1 MKNYI
6 YIVVLLI
13 SGATIAQEKPKDVKI
28 ETIEKTIKYNDGDEV
43 TESRLKVISRET
55 SEVKLASDDKNKLNQ
70 ERVPTR
76 KKVETMILVDDDSDS
91 DYDFITKETKFSNEN
106 KNYKFTPSI
115 EGIDITFDNNSNEFI
130 PVGKAWNSQKPG
142 SYVVKSET
150 YNGIGY
156 FNQEG
161 DFVVEYYNVDTQSL
175 KTMVY
180 EQNKNIQ

>member
-13 SGATIAQEKPKDVKI
+13 GGATIAQEKPKDIKI

-55 SEVKLASDDKNKLNQ
+55 AEVKLSEEDKNKLNQ
-70 ERVPTR
+70 ERVPSV
-76 KKVETMILVDDDSDS
+76 KKVENMILVDDDSDS
-91 DYDFITKETKFSNEN
+91 DYDFITKETQFSNAN
-106 KNYKFTPSI
+106 KNYTFTPSI
-115 EGIDITFDNNSNEFI
+115 EGIDITFDNNNNEFV
-130 PVGKAWNSQKPG
+130 PYGKAWTSQKPG
-142 SYVVKSET
+142 TYVVKGET
-150 YNGIGY
+150 YNGMGY
-156 FNQEG
+156 FNQKG